1 MKVIVETSNRCLEE
15 PEVIADASDRSI
27 SRHLGLDEAA
37 TPQSRSPPQDASG
50 IFDQAV
56 TTLF

>member
-27 SRHLGLDEAA
+27 SKHLGLDEAA
-37 TPQSRSPPQDASG
+37 TRHNRSPPQVTHG
-50 IFDQAV
+50 LFDQAV